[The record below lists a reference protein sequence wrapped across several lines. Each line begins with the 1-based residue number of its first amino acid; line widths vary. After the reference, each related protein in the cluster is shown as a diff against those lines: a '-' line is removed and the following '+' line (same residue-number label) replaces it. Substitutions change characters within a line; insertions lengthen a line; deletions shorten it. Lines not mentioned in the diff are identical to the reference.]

1 MTMNLRIGRY
11 SFGRMNVGGREFMSD
26 LIVHPD
32 GRIQDHWRREQGHNL
47 LSNDISKLLDA
58 IPEMLVIGTGASGM
72 MMVSESLVEYCKNRG
87 IEIEIYRTA
96 KAVTR
101 FNEAAEAGKIV
112 AACFHLTC

>member
-1 MTMNLRIGRY
+1 
-11 SFGRMNVGGREFMSD
+11 MSD
-26 LIVHPD
+26 LIIHPD
-32 GRIQDHWRREQGHNL
+32 GRIQDHWRREHGHNL

-58 IPEMLVIGTGASGM
+58 IPEKLVIGTGASGM
-72 MMVSESLVEYCKNRG
+72 MMVSESLMELCKNRG
-87 IEIEIYRTA
+87 IDVEICCTA